1 MTQENLRAPGYQERQ
16 TPICLNGETI
26 WVDRELAPLLIELN
40 KVGLVT
46 RSHCSGHGLAP
57 AFVVIRSASIVRV
70 EVRMDGEYQELALF
84 WNMPGTVP
92 SQLEQ
97 LKRRYG
103 IAGIYDEF
111 TSLEDA
117 FGQMAMFI
125 KEREAEWNAN
135 GKEPESKNALFL
147 DAL

>member
-1 MTQENLRAPGYQERQ
+1 
-16 TPICLNGETI
+16 
-26 WVDRELAPLLIELN
+26 
-40 KVGLVT
+40 
-46 RSHCSGHGLAP
+46 
-57 AFVVIRSASIVRV
+57 
-70 EVRMDGEYQELALF
+70 MDGEYQELALF